1 MAKRTNEMA
10 AVDSGVESLRDM
22 PTLSTTGGGYRVAIL
37 DDSQLLVDTLS
48 DMLTM
53 KGFPTEGFQDA
64 RSLLSRCMI
73 GPKFDAFLLDWSLQ
87 DDENSGQ
94 FIPALRE
101 CAPTAAMIVMSGHFN
116 DTSIN
121 VDVVQMAERY
131 SLLLLSKPARGT
143 AIIKSLMTL
152 LRDPPVST

>member
-1 MAKRTNEMA
+1 
-10 AVDSGVESLRDM
+10 M

-48 DMLTM
+48 DMLAM
-53 KGFPTEGFQDA
+53 KGFRTEGFQDA
-64 RSLLSRCMI
+64 RRLLSRCMI
-73 GPKFDAFLLDWSLQ
+73 GPKIDAFLLDWSLQ

-101 CAPTAAMIVMSGHFN
+101 YAPTAAMILMSGHLN
-116 DTSIN
+116 DTNI
-121 VDVVQMAERY
+121 DVEVMQMAERY

-143 AIIKSLMTL
+143 AIVESLMTL
-152 LRDPPVST
+152 LKDRPVST